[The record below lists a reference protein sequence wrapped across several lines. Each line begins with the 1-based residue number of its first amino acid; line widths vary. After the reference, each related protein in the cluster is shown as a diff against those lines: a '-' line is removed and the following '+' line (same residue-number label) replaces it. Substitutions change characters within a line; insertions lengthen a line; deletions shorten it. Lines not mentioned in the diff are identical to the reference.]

1 MDTYSILREFADSW
15 FLLAMFSFFVGT
27 ILWLCLPA
35 QKKGSKDASGIPFR
49 DTQDTETTDPKG
61 TQHG

>member
-15 FLLAMFSFFVGT
+15 FLLAMFTFFVGT
-27 ILWLCLPA
+27 AIWLFLPG
-35 QKKGSKDASGIPFR
+35 QKKGSTDAAGIPFR
-49 DTQDTETTDPKG
+49 ESDDTETNDPKG